1 MAKTKSILS
10 GKAKSLLKKNKK
22 SGSGFKVDLGGGGG
36 GFPAGIEFGTAKITK
51 MEIGQYKSGSMKDE
65 NYFMVRG
72 VCVSP
77 KVSAAY
83 SHKWSDED
91 GKSIEHD
98 LGTVKVKGL
107 QDSLIME
114 PLCDTP
120 NRKRATEEE
129 HYQYMFGILEGL
141 GIDMQEIEDD
151 DDLKAAFEAIIE
163 EGKTVNFRTWSG
175 GASEQ
180 YPDANVNVSI
190 TGFGESEEETED
202 DDDDDDDDMEV
213 EDDEDEDEENEDS
226 EDDEEDSEDEED
238 DEEDEGEEEAEEDVP
253 FGDELDMIV
262 DDCNDDDSKTQEK
275 SQKKLVKMAT
285 DAGIEDP
292 EDEDEFPT
300 WESVAAKI
308 RELSEDDEDED
319 DEEPEVPEKGQVVKY
334 KPPRGKLAQY
344 TVTSV
349 NRRKGIVALKNKA
362 GKIYKEVPFD
372 KLS

>member
-10 GKAKSLLKKNKK
+10 GKAKGLLKKNKK

-51 MEIGQYKSGSMKDE
+51 MEVGEYKSGSMKGK

-72 VCVSP
+72 VCISP
-77 KVSAAY
+77 KQSTAY
-83 SHKWSDED
+83 THRWSDED
-91 GKSIEHD
+91 NKSIEHD
-98 LGTVKVKGL
+98 LGMVTVKGL

-129 HYQYMFGILEGL
+129 HYNYMFGILEGL
-141 GIDMQEIEDD
+141 GIDMSEIEDD
-151 DDLKAAFEAIIE
+151 DDLVAAFEAIIE
-163 EGKTVNFRTWSG
+163 EGKTVSFRTWSG
-175 GASEQ
+175 EASAEWTES
-180 YPDANVNVSI
+180 NVNISI
-190 TGFGESEEETED
+190 TGFGESEESD

-213 EDDEDEDEENEDS
+213 DEDDDEDDVEEE
-226 EDDEEDSEDEED
+226 EDDDTSEEEDEED
-238 DEEDEGEEEAEEDVP
+238 DEDDDDDEEEEDVP
-253 FGDELDMIV
+253 FGDEIDMIV

-275 SQKKLVKMAT
+275 SQKKLVKMAQ

-300 WESVAAKI
+300 WESVGAKI
-308 RELSEDDEDED
+308 RELSEEDDE
-319 DEEPEVPEKGQVVKY
+319 DEEPEVPERGQVVKY
-334 KPPRGKLAQY
+334 KPPKGRLAQY

-349 NRRKGIVALKNKA
+349 NRRKKIVALKNKA